1 MSRAARVVNF
11 LHMKQSRKSPRSATG
26 LTKLNLATGLAG
38 ALALT
43 SGALAQT
50 ADATHAMDGATV
62 ETHQMTASGAT
73 LNMDAGLPAVALG
86 STTAASGKTVTNA
99 GTLTATVDVVQI
111 QQGSGN
117 TIINESTGTISSD
130 LSAVAAGSTTTGTTI
145 TNGGRLSG
153 AGADATI
160 DMQGTTAGH
169 HQHRHH

>member
-1 MSRAARVVNF
+1 MNRAARAVNF
-11 LHMKQSRKSPRSATG
+11 LHMKPSRKSPRSATG

-62 ETHQMTASGAT
+62 ETHQTTASGVT
-73 LNMDAGLPAVALG
+73 LNMDAGLSAVALG
-86 STTAASGKTVTNA
+86 STTAASGKTITNA

-117 TIINESTGTISSD
+117 TIINESTGTISSA
-130 LSAVAAGSTTTGTTI
+130 LSVVAAGSATTGAAI
-145 TNGGRLSG
+145 TNGGRISG
-153 AGADATI
+153 AG
-160 DMQGTTAGH
+160 G
-169 HQHRHH
+169 RECR